1 VYDLGCESALNLF
14 VYLLNQ
20 LRGCAETST
29 MKTNQKPAWLRRG
42 PIVFRI
48 SHWVYAASVIFFLT
62 PALRA
67 QNPALSLNG
76 IASNAPTS
84 ITATYSQDDWVSR
97 WLRTVDK
104 ARAEQPHYVAP
115 LITTHVLLVQQFR
128 FDSFFQQAAGIW
140 TEEYGGGKGLEII
153 PNTRMEVQVGIPP
166 YFRHE
171 ASTQPDGF
179 GDVSIFVKFRAFSAP
194 EGKGDYFLGFFLGGV
209 FPSATPPNGLG
220 HTVWSPTIAAAKG
233 WGFFDVQSTLSG
245 NLPQSGISVLG
256 RQILL
261 NNAFQFKVA
270 NIFWPEVE
278 TNSTF
283 FVDGPLSGNKE
294 TFLTPGLITGP
305 FQIAERLHFAAG
317 LGVQIAAS
325 HFHRYDHRLIWTM
338 RFPF

>member
-1 VYDLGCESALNLF
+1 
-14 VYLLNQ
+14 
-20 LRGCAETST
+20 
-29 MKTNQKPAWLRRG
+29 MKTTQKRSWLSGR
-42 PIVFRI
+42 PILARI
-48 SHWVYAASVIFFLT
+48 SHWLCTASVILVLA
-62 PALRA
+62 PALQA
-67 QNPALSLNG
+67 QNPPLPLDETDTGVSSNG
-76 IASNAPTS
+76 PAS
-84 ITATYSQDDWVSR
+84 ITATHSQDDWVSR

-128 FDSFFQQAAGIW
+128 FDSRFQQAAGIW

-166 YFRHE
+166 YFSHG
-171 ASTQPDGF
+171 ASNVPDGF
-179 GDVSIFVKFRAFSAP
+179 GDVSILLKLRAFSAP
-194 EGKGDYFLGFFLGGV
+194 EGKGDYFVGLFLAGD
-209 FPSATPPNGLG
+209 FPSATPPNGLE
-220 HTVWSPTIAAAKG
+220 HTVWSPMIAAAKG

-256 RQILL
+256 RQILF

-283 FVDGPLSGNKE
+283 FVDGPLSGNNE

-305 FQIAERLHFAAG
+305 FQIADRLHFATG

-325 HFHRYDHRLIWTM
+325 HFHRYDHRVIWSI

>member
-1 VYDLGCESALNLF
+1 
-14 VYLLNQ
+14 
-20 LRGCAETST
+20 
-29 MKTNQKPAWLRRG
+29 MKTNQNRLWLG
-42 PIVFRI
+42 GVPILARI
-48 SHWVYAASVIFFLT
+48 SRWFCVASMIFFLS
-62 PALRA
+62 PVLRA
-67 QNPALSLNG
+67 QNPALPPTG
-76 IASNAPTS
+76 TDAAAASNAAAS
-84 ITATYSQDDWVSR
+84 KTAPASQDDWVSR

-140 TEEYGGGKGLEII
+140 TEEYGAGKGLEII

-166 YFRHE
+166 YFSHG
-171 ASTQPDGF
+171 ASNVPDGF
-179 GDVSIFVKFRAFSAP
+179 GDVSIFLKFRAFSAP
-194 EGKGDYFLGFFLGGV
+194 EGKGDYFIGLFLAGL

-245 NLPQSGISVLG
+245 NLPQSGIGVLG
-256 RQILL
+256 RQILF
-261 NNAFQFKVA
+261 NNTFQFKVA

-283 FVDGPLSGNKE
+283 FVDGPLSGNNE

-305 FQIAERLHFAAG
+305 FQIARRLHFAAG

-325 HFHRYDHRLIWTM
+325 HFHRYDRRLIWSM

>member
-1 VYDLGCESALNLF
+1 
-14 VYLLNQ
+14 
-20 LRGCAETST
+20 
-29 MKTNQKPAWLRRG
+29 MKTAQKRSWLTG
-42 PIVFRI
+42 EPILIRI
-48 SHWVYAASVIFFLT
+48 SHWSFVASVIFFLA

-67 QNPALSLNG
+67 QNPALPLDETDARVS
-76 IASNAPTS
+76 SNAPTS
-84 ITATYSQDDWVSR
+84 ITATHSQDDWVSR
-97 WLRTVDK
+97 WLRMVDK
-104 ARAEQPHYVAP
+104 TRAEQPHYVAG

-128 FDSFFQQAAGIW
+128 FDSYFQQAAGIW
-140 TEEYGGGKGLEII
+140 TDEYGGGKGLEII

-166 YFRHE
+166 YFSHG
-171 ASTQPDGF
+171 APNVPDSF

-209 FPSATPPNGLG
+209 FPSATPPNGLA
-220 HTVWSPTIAAAKG
+220 HTVWSPMIAAAKG

-245 NLPQSGISVLG
+245 NLPQSGTNVLG
-256 RQILL
+256 RQILF
-261 NNAFQFKVA
+261 NNTLQFKVA
-270 NIFWPEVE
+270 SIFWPEVE

-294 TFLTPGLITGP
+294 TFLTPSLITGP